1 MEKKIPPLLL
11 FVVFAGLIWLTAS
24 WPAPWPLWFSQLL
37 AILLLLDGSI
47 FCGWA
52 FWQFRRANTTVDPR
66 YPERSS
72 QLVTHGLYQFS
83 RNPMYLGF
91 LLLLLA
97 LSFWSHSLSSF
108 LWLPLFVF
116 WLQYWQIMPEE
127 RALAERFGDSWQHYC
142 QQTRRWL

>member
-127 RALAERFGDSWQHYC
+127 RALAERFGDNWQHYC